1 MKMSA
6 SNGLRRSSRLNW
18 RCSTL
23 SRLPLAAAIH
33 LACFAPVFAATDAD
47 PDPQAEGVK
56 TDQSTKSSELG
67 TITVTAQ
74 KRTENL
80 QDVPISLDVLN
91 TDKLTQMNVAD
102 ISDYVKLLPS
112 VSTSS
117 SQGAYQPGFGQV
129 SMRGVESGSNGNH
142 SGPPPS
148 VGVYLDEQPI
158 TTAVGAIDPHIY
170 DVQRIEA
177 LAGPQGT
184 LYGASSEAGTIRIIT
199 NKPDPTAF
207 SASVSAEV
215 STIDHGNTG
224 YITEGYVNLPL
235 TPWMALRVVGWSK
248 QDAGYIDNVYGTRTY
263 TGTSPIDGTTLP
275 PITINNASQAREN
288 YNFADTRGGRAAL
301 KIDLNDNWSITPSVV
316 AQSAHVNGIYA
327 FDPHVGDLKV
337 THFFPEKSEDRW
349 IQSALTVQ
357 GKIGNFDVVY
367 TGAHL
372 NRSDH
377 YDQDYS
383 DYSFWYDTLA
393 GYGAYIHDNNGNLI
407 DPSQHIHAEDAYRK
421 TSNELRVSS
430 PRDQRLRFTVGAFTE
445 RQSHDILQDYLI
457 DNLGSDLSVTGWP
470 NTIWLT
476 RQVREDNDRALF
488 GEASYDLTDNLTATV
503 GARFFHTANSL
514 RGFFGYAAGY
524 SSSQGEAACPDQVPF
539 EGAPCKE
546 FDKKV
551 TQNDHIGRANL
562 TYKFDADKMIYA
574 TWSEGFRPGGINRR
588 GTLPPYQ
595 ADFLT
600 NYEFG
605 WKTEW
610 LDHHLRWNGAVFQEN
625 WKDFQFAVVGANGL
639 TEIRNANQARIRG
652 FESNLSWSATYN
664 LVLSGGIA
672 VYHSELTQN
681 YCGTLD
687 ANDQPITVCP
697 PSDDF
702 PDGPLAPK
710 GTQLPITPKV
720 KGDLTARYTFDFY
733 GNEAYAQGAVFG
745 TGRRRSDLRLLQGG
759 ILGDLPGYG
768 TVDLSAGFKKDQ
780 WSLDFYMKNA
790 FDNRGVIS
798 NYAEC
803 RAEICG
809 GNTYIIPVQP
819 RTLGVR
825 LTRDF

>member
-1 MKMSA
+1 M
-6 SNGLRRSSRLNW
+6 NRSVRCKPSRFG
-18 RCSTL
+18 RSTL

-33 LACFAPVFAATDAD
+33 LACCMPAFASSDAD
-47 PDPQAEGVK
+47 QATPPASAEGN
-56 TDQSTKSSELG
+56 TSADRTRASELG
-67 TITVTAQ
+67 TVTVTAQ
-74 KRTENL
+74 KRTENA
-80 QDVPISLDVLN
+80 QDVPISMDVLN
-91 TDKLTQMNVAD
+91 TEKLTEMNVAD
-102 ISDYVKLLPS
+102 FTDYVKLLPS
-112 VSTSS
+112 VATSS
-117 SQGAYQPGFGQV
+117 SQGAYSPGFGQV

-142 SGPPPS
+142 SGPSPS
-148 VGVYLDEQPI
+148 VSLYLDEQPI
-158 TTAVGAIDPHIY
+158 TTVVGSIDPHIY
-170 DVQRIEA
+170 DIQRIET

-207 SASVSAEV
+207 SASASAELSSV
-215 STIDHGNTG
+215 DHGGIG

-235 TPWMALRVVGWSK
+235 TQSMALRVVGWDK
-248 QDAGYIDNVYGTRTY
+248 RDAGFIDNVYGTRTY
-263 TGTSPIDGTTLP
+263 PTSG
-275 PITINNASQAREN
+275 ITANNAAAAKKD
-288 YNFADTRGGRAAL
+288 YNTADTRGARAAL
-301 KIDLNDNWSITPSVV
+301 KIDLDDSWSITPTVIG
-316 AQSAHVNGIYA
+316 QSANVHGVYA

-337 THFFPEKSEDRW
+337 THFYPEDSEDRW

-357 GKIGNFDVVY
+357 GKIGNFDIVY

-377 YDQDYS
+377 YDQDYT
-383 DYSFWYDTLA
+383 DYSFWYDTLS
-393 GYGAYIHDNNGNLI
+393 GYGSYIHDKNGNLI
-407 DPSQHIHAEDAYRK
+407 NPAQHIHAEDTYRK
-421 TSNELRVSS
+421 TSNELRISS
-430 PRDQRLRFTVGAFTE
+430 PKDWRLRFAVGAFAQ

-457 DNLGSDLSVTGWP
+457 DGIAPDISVSGWP

-476 RQVREDNDRALF
+476 RQVRTDNDRAVF
-488 GEASYDLTDNLTATV
+488 GEMSYDILDNLTANV
-503 GARFFHTANSL
+503 GARFFHTEDGL
-514 RGFFGYAAGY
+514 RGFFGYGGPDPATAYFGG
-524 SSSQGEAACPDQVPF
+524 SPGQTDCPDTQPF

-551 TQNDHIGRANL
+551 KQNDHIGRANL
-562 TYKFDADKMIYA
+562 TYKLDSDKMIYA

-652 FESNLSWSATYN
+652 FESNIAWAATYN

-672 VYHSELTQN
+672 LYHTELTQN
-681 YCGTLD
+681 YCGALD

-697 PSDDF
+697 VSADF

-710 GTQLPITPKV
+710 GTRLPITPKV
-720 KGDLTARYTFDFY
+720 KGNLTARYNFDFY
-733 GNEAYAQGAVFG
+733 GNEAYLQAAGFF
-745 TGRRRSDLRLLQGG
+745 TGRRRSDLRIIQGN

-768 TVDLSAGFKKDQ
+768 TADFSAGMKKDK
-780 WSLDFYMKNA
+780 WAFDVYLKNA
-790 FDNRGVIS
+790 FDNRGVVA

-825 LTRDF
+825 VTRNFD